1 VIIRSKSVAIP
12 KHFDCTPGSRAVALY
27 ATLAGDLKVVSE
39 GKSVGPIDLKV
50 VSERK
55 SADPRRNICRSLD
68 ILDPLKA
75 GDENR
80 K

>member
-1 VIIRSKSVAIP
+1 VAIP

-27 ATLAGDLKVVSE
+27 ATLAGDLKVVSA
-39 GKSVGPIDLKV
+39 GKSVGPRRNTVAVDLKV